1 MRDTWERRRFL
12 RTLGEN
18 EKYLPS
24 RSPSVRYPDP
34 SLSYG
39 KGW

>member
-1 MRDTWERRRFL
+1 MAKSRYLSRFL
-12 RTLGEN
+12 CAICLLTVVCN
-18 EKYLPS
+18 F
-24 RSPSVRYPDP
+24 VRYPDP